1 MKINLKIV
9 MTLGLLLLVMP
20 LLFGYA
26 AFVGAD
32 APNLTDLHA
41 NSKDVSNTLCRSC
54 HQNVTGA
61 AAGTNG
67 NLLNSHKRHFMSV
80 FLNFGSNYVDP
91 AIIGGPGADVSSGCA
106 KCHQETIYGDQESAV
121 QRNFEPADSAIQN
134 ISWDPQGSYENDGS
148 YAYEETTDSLGPNDT
163 TGTAG
168 DAPTGKKVNPAFCLS
183 CHGTLK
189 YDATPGS
196 EVHTDTVNFTNV
208 GDVAVPNNPR
218 GCEVGTCHGGGNGES
233 AVDAHGTDPWG
244 GGTSWIDQRYA
255 NASQWCYRCHGELDW
270 YQTNETN

>member
-32 APNLTDLHA
+32 APNLTNLHA

-80 FLNFGSNYVDP
+80 FLNFGSNYVNV
-91 AIIGGPGADVSSGCA
+91 AGGPGQDVSSGCA
-106 KCHQETIYGDQESAV
+106 RCHQETIYSDQEAAV
-121 QRNFEPADSAIQN
+121 QRNLNTNGSAIQYVA
-134 ISWDPQGSYENDGS
+134 WGPTGMGGLEGDLS
-148 YAYEETTDSLGPNDT
+148 YADGETTGSTGPNDT

-168 DAPTGKKVNPAFCLS
+168 DPPTGKEVNPQFCNT

-189 YDATPGS
+189 YDAGG
-196 EVHTDTVNFTNV
+196 VHTDTVNFTNDG
-208 GDVAVPNNPR
+208 GDVAIPNNPR
-218 GCEVGTCHGGGNGES
+218 GCEDGTCHDGGNGES
-233 AVDAHGTDPWG
+233 AVVAHGANPWS
-244 GGTSWIDQRYA
+244 GTSWIDQRYA
-255 NASQWCYRCHGELDW
+255 NSSSWCYRCHGELDF